1 MTISELSKLW
11 QKCAHLLR
19 EQLTPSVYNT
29 WFASLD
35 AVSYENK
42 VLVLRVKSQFVAEYI
57 EENYIRELGRAI
69 RSVFGD
75 DTRLAYRVLVDST
88 TGSSATYASQQAE
101 RPQVRFASEST
112 DAVIWDSQLNQQ
124 YTFTT
129 FILGKTNKLARAAG
143 LAIAKE
149 PGRTVFN
156 PLFIYGGSGVGK
168 THLANAIG
176 NEIAKLFPLHRVL
189 YVSANTF
196 KLQYQEAVR
205 EKKVPEFLVFYQ
217 NVDVLIMDDI
227 QFFEGLKGT
236 QDTFFHIFDY
246 LHQSQKQL
254 ILTSDRPPLE
264 LQDVE
269 ERLLTRF
276 KWGLSVEI
284 ERPDLN
290 LRKAILMDK
299 VQRDGLPL
307 TEEIVDYIAVRAC
320 DNIRDIEGILASLM
334 AYATLTECDIDLH
347 LVQTV
352 LSHVVKQEAKEVVF
366 ADVLGAVCERMSI
379 NERAILS
386 RTRSQD
392 VVRARY
398 MIVYLAKRLTDRT
411 LAEIGN
417 HIGHRSHSTVL
428 HAYNSVLQQMETDT
442 QLRNDLRI
450 LEAELKK

>member
-35 AVSYENK
+35 AVSYEDK

-124 YTFTT
+124 YTFST

>member
-35 AVSYENK
+35 AVSYEDK

-347 LVQTV
+347 LVQ
-352 LSHVVKQEAKEVVF
+352 
-366 ADVLGAVCERMSI
+366 
-379 NERAILS
+379 
-386 RTRSQD
+386 
-392 VVRARY
+392 
-398 MIVYLAKRLTDRT
+398 
-411 LAEIGN
+411 
-417 HIGHRSHSTVL
+417 
-428 HAYNSVLQQMETDT
+428 
-442 QLRNDLRI
+442 
-450 LEAELKK
+450 

>member
-124 YTFTT
+124 YTFST

>member
-1 MTISELSKLW
+1 MKILYVITSLLYGGAEKL
-11 QKCAHLLR
+11 
-19 EQLTPSVYNT
+19 
-29 WFASLD
+29 
-35 AVSYENK
+35 
-42 VLVLRVKSQFVAEYI
+42 VAEI
-57 EENYIRELGRAI
+57 SPLIRDKGHQ
-69 RSVFGD
+69 VD
-75 DTRLAYRVLVDST
+75 VLAF
-88 TGSSATYASQQAE
+88 SSS
-101 RPQVRFASEST
+101 RPNFISMLEKNGIKV
-112 DAVIWDSQLNQQ
+112 
-124 YTFTT
+124 YTF
-129 FILGKTNKLARAAG
+129 
-143 LAIAKE
+143 
-149 PGRTVFN
+149 GRDVNVFN

>member
-35 AVSYENK
+35 AVSYEDK